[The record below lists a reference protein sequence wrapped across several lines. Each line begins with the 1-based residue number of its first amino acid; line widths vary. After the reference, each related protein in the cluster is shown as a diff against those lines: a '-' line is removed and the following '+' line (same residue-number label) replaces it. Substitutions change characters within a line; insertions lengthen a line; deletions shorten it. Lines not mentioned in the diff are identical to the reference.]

1 MEKSVLSK
9 RERQILS
16 YVVDH
21 YLKTGDSIGSEEI
34 INNYEVGCSSA
45 TVRNQLHKLMNR
57 GLLTQKHISSGRLPT
72 ELGISYYVNS
82 VLDLPGI
89 SEAIINQVLDEYDKI
104 EGTIDQIIDRISGF
118 LSDYTRTA
126 CLATLPDTRTMRIQS
141 ARIVGLG
148 LRRYIVILVFEGGL
162 TEKTYIKLD
171 RDISNTQIEMIGDY
185 LNKLMCGLTLENVRE
200 LFMHKVRYS
209 KKEYSIFMENI
220 LRLSSEIFEKE
231 AKVNYLISGK
241 LTFAENNNLNNPEI
255 SRNLLHVFEE
265 KNYLLNLLKNVDSG
279 VGTKVFVGSHSG
291 MPNGCSLVASNYGD
305 GSRQGSLGIFGP
317 IRMDYSLVIPL
328 VNYTA
333 KYLSRVLNQGGGY
346 EYR

>member
-1 MEKSVLSK
+1 MDQITLSK
-9 RERQILS
+9 REKQILS
-16 YVVDH
+16 CVVDH
-21 YLKTGDSIGSEEI
+21 YLNTGESIGSEEI
-34 INNYEVGCSSA
+34 INNYDVGCSSA
-45 TVRNQLHKLMNR
+45 TVRNQLHKLMQR
-57 GLLTQKHISSGRLPT
+57 GLLTQKHVSSGRLPT
-72 ELGISYYVNS
+72 DLGISHYVNS
-82 VLDLPGI
+82 VVDVPGI
-89 SEAIINQVLDEYDKI
+89 SEAIVKQVLDEYDKI
-104 EGTIDQIIDRISGF
+104 EGTIDQIVDRISGF

-126 CLATLPDTRTMRIQS
+126 CLATLPDTRSMRIQS
-141 ARIVGLG
+141 ARIVELG

-171 RDISNTQIEMIGDY
+171 RQISPTQIEVINDY
-185 LNKLMCGLTLENVRE
+185 LNKLMHGLTLEKVRE

-241 LTFAENNNLNNPEI
+241 LTFADNNNLNNPEI
-255 SRNLLHVFEE
+255 SRNLLRVFEE
-265 KNYLLNLLKNVDSG
+265 KEYLINLLKDVNG
-279 VGTKVFVGSHSG
+279 RAGTKVFVGTYSG
-291 MPNGCSLVASNYGD
+291 MPSGCSLVASNYGD

-317 IRMDYSLVIPL
+317 IRMNYSLVIPL

-333 KYLSRVLNQGGGY
+333 RYLSRVLNQGVGY